1 MGWVSSESFR
11 GADGCFRAHR
21 VGLKDVLKSFRPI
34 GWGSK
39 IDGNPSGLMGWV
51 SSESFRG
58 ADGCFRAHRVGLKD
72 FKILQ
77 AHWVGLGDW
86 EILQAS

>member
-1 MGWVSSESFR
+1 MFQGPPG
-11 GADGCFRAHR
+11 GAEGFLKPFRA
-21 VGLKDVLKSFRPI
+21 I

-58 ADGCFRAHRVGLKD
+58 ADGCFRG
-72 FKILQ
+72 
-77 AHWVGLGDW
+77 
-86 EILQAS
+86 